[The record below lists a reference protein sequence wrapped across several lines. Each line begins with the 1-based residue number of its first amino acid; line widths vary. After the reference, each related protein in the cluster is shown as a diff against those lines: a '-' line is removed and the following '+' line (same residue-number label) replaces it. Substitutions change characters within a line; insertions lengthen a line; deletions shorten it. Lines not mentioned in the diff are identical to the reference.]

1 MRFLVSIIFSSL
13 IIVGCSSQKEISN
26 TQNDDKIV
34 SSIDKKKA
42 LEYFINGS
50 AAESKGDYATAILE
64 FQDALKY
71 DNSGGV
77 YYALAKNYFFLNKLP
92 SALQNSRKSVELEP
106 DNLEYLNL
114 LQEIY
119 SSGKQNDSSILVLE
133 KIISL
138 DSTQVN
144 AYYKLARAFEI
155 NKPVQAIKIYNK
167 INKLIGSEW
176 SVLIRV
182 AELYERLGDD
192 AKAIET
198 IEELVKLDPSNP
210 MIQKLLIDFYNK
222 KGEYEKSIAA
232 LDQILEL
239 YPDDEE
245 ALERKA
251 QVYLMMK
258 EWEKSST
265 IYTSLFEKPG
275 VSLDA
280 KIRIAYAYFIESF
293 KDSTIL
299 PMSKKLFT
307 ILDKDTTDW
316 QVKMYLGGIALRE
329 YEDTIAIKY
338 FKEVTELAP
347 WNPEAWLQ
355 LGSIYYENKDYEH
368 ASTIFK
374 QALEKFPEDFPVN
387 FMLGVTLV
395 QLAKYTDA
403 EPVLAKAV
411 ELNGKDVFALSAYGH
426 TLSQLKKSDSAID
439 YLKRAIKIEPS
450 NVDLLGSLGLIYD
463 NIEKWDE
470 CDSIYTLALKTDPN
484 NALVNNNYSY
494 SLSKRGIRLEEALN
508 MVTLSLNA
516 DPLNSSYLD
525 TKGWVYYKMGSYD
538 SAKVYIERSLSVSGD
553 KAVVLDHL
561 GDVYFKLGDKNKA
574 VDIWKKALELDSSI
588 EAIKSKIEKGE
599 L

>member
-1 MRFLVSIIFSSL
+1 MRYVITIIFSSL
-13 IIVGCSSQKEISN
+13 LLFGCATQKEMN
-26 TQNDDKIV
+26 KETTDEKIFFEV
-34 SSIDKKKA
+34 DKKKA

-50 AAESKGDYATAILE
+50 AAESKGDYAGAVLE

-71 DNSGGV
+71 DPNAGV

-92 SALQNSRKSVELEP
+92 AALQNSRKSVELEP

-119 SSGKQNDSSILVLE
+119 TSGKQNDSSISVLE

-144 AYYKLARAFEI
+144 AYYKLARLYEV
-155 NKPVQAIKIYNK
+155 NKPVQAIKIYSK
-167 INKLIGSEW
+167 ISKLIGNEW
-176 SVLIRV
+176 SVLIRI

-192 AKAIET
+192 AKAIQT
-198 IEELVKLDPSNP
+198 IEELVQLDPSNP

-222 KGEYEKSIAA
+222 KGDYEKSIAV
-232 LDQILEL
+232 LNDIIEL

-245 ALERKA
+245 SLERKA

-258 EWEKSST
+258 EWEKASA
-265 IYTSLFEKPG
+265 IYMTLFEKPG

-280 KIRIAYAYFIESF
+280 KVRIAYAYFIESF
-293 KDSTIL
+293 KDSTLL
-299 PMSKKLFT
+299 PMAKNLFT
-307 ILDKDTTDW
+307 IIDKDTTDW
-316 QVKMYLGGIALRE
+316 HVKMYLGGIALRE
-329 YEDTIAIKY
+329 YQDTLAINY
-338 FKEVTELAP
+338 FKLVTELAP

-368 ASTIFK
+368 ASIIFY

-395 QLAKYTDA
+395 QLAKYGEA

-411 ELNGKDVFALSAYGH
+411 ELNGKDVYALSAYGH
-426 TLSQLKKSDSAID
+426 TLSQLKKTDSAID
-439 YLKRAIKIEPS
+439 YIKRAIKIEPS

-463 NIEKWDE
+463 NLEKWEE
-470 CDSIYTLALKTDPN
+470 CDSIYTLALKTDPK

-508 MVTLSLNA
+508 MVTHALQVE
-516 DPLNSSYLD
+516 PMNSSYLD
-525 TKGWVYYKMGSYD
+525 TKGWVFYQMGSYD
-538 SAKVYIERSLSVSGD
+538 SAKIYIEKSLSVSGD
-553 KAVVLDHL
+553 KAVILDHL
-561 GDVYFKLGDKNKA
+561 GDVHFKLGEKSKA
-574 VDIWKKALELDSSI
+574 IDIWKKALELDSSN
-588 EAIKSKIEKGE
+588 EALKSKIEKGE